1 MEQVWNNDY
10 CNTWAIWALIKLF
23 FYFAEIFERY
33 LAMLS
38 KIPKI

>member
-1 MEQVWNNDY
+1 MGDLGINSIFLN
-10 CNTWAIWALIKLF
+10 
-23 FYFAEIFERY
+23 FAEIFEKY

>member
-10 CNTWAIWALIKLF
+10 CNTWAASALINICFLAEF
-23 FYFAEIFERY
+23 FEKY

-38 KIPKI
+38 KIPVI